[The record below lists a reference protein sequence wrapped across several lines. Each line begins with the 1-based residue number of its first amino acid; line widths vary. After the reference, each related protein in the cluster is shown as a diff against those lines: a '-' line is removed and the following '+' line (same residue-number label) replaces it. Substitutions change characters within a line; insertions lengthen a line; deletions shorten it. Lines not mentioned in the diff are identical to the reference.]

1 MMQITQEHIQIKLQ
15 RLEGLNDQIR
25 VSIVDE
31 TDKGATGKSICMD
44 SSNVADIVG
53 QLYQAGRKRGAR
65 ISLEV
70 GLIHVN

>member
-1 MMQITQEHIQIKLQ
+1 MMQMAREHIQIKLH

-31 TDKGATGKSICMD
+31 TGKGATGKSICMD
-44 SSNVADIVG
+44 PGNAADIVA
-53 QLYQAGRKRGAR
+53 QLYQTGRKSGAR

-70 GLIHVN
+70 DLIPLN

>member
-1 MMQITQEHIQIKLQ
+1 MTQMTQEHILIKLQ

-31 TDKGATGKSICMD
+31 TSNGATGKSICMD
-44 SSNVADIVG
+44 PGNVADIVG
-53 QLYQAGRKRGAR
+53 QLYQTSRRRGAR

-70 GLIHVN
+70 GLIPLN

>member
-1 MMQITQEHIQIKLQ
+1 MMQMAQERIQIKLQ

-44 SSNVADIVG
+44 PGNAADIVA
-53 QLYQAGRKRGAR
+53 QLYRTSRKRGAR

-70 GLIHVN
+70 GLIPLN